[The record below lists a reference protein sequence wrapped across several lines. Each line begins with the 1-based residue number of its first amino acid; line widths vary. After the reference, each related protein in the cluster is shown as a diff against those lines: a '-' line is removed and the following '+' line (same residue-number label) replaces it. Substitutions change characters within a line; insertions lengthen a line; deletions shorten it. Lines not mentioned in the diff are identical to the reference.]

1 MSAHATNGP
10 TDHANTEP
18 EMVPGLENFTKATG
32 RLKRVNPETGEVE
45 PDPVTGETTVPKLT
59 LSPSKAANTISNM
72 LNLRLSS
79 ADSSDRPKIWWY
91 DSGIWNPG
99 GEKEIMNI
107 IYAAIGDLAYE
118 KGVRETLH
126 NIRARTEQVSFD
138 QNAYLFPALH
148 GKVDLKTGIFRED
161 RPDDYL
167 TFKYGAAYD
176 NPNADYSPL
185 LWFMATSLP
194 DIRDCLTV
202 IDIITAVGLRIP
214 FDIIVL
220 LFGPGGNGKRVL
232 EMLLIALY
240 TMSRTA
246 AMKLDEVKKSH
257 FAAGNL
263 LNKDLWIV
271 SEVSSAKDVID
282 FLKWISSGD
291 FLDGDVKYGNR
302 VQGFPHVVPILDAN
316 KTFALGDNTEGR
328 KRRFVKMDFP
338 YTFGY
343 KPTQRPKD
351 PHLAEKLSSPEILSG
366 ILQIVAARAPVL
378 AASKKIY
385 LRKSAEQMDQE
396 YNRQQEHL
404 RYFCEE
410 CLSKAPPEKPER
422 LTSDLLQAEYGEYCR
437 LFNVTEPASNVA
449 LGRYISD
456 QFGITRSNTS
466 QLDEN
471 KKKVNI
477 SYYPDLWLVKS
488 ANAARAEA
496 LMDAGNKIERLP
508 PKNIDD
514 LAARYGYYKYYSNTT
529 DILQIERIEINSS
542 SSNTTDTTD
551 NIIIRRVIEE
561 LWEMYTFVQGC
572 KNPQEISY
580 TNFLAQKS
588 EVSVVSNAGDTILCS
603 ISVV

>member
-1 MSAHATNGP
+1 MADHLTTGP
-10 TDHANTEP
+10 NDHANSEP
-18 EMVPGLENFTKATG
+18 ERTPSLEDLTKATG
-32 RLKRVNPETGEVE
+32 RIKRVNPDTGEPE
-45 PDPVTGETTVPKLT
+45 PDPVTGESTVPKLT
-59 LSPSKAANTISNM
+59 LSPSKAANAISSM
-72 LNLRLSS
+72 LELRLSS

-91 DSGIWNPG
+91 DGGIWNPG
-99 GEKEIMNI
+99 GEKQIMNI

-138 QNAYLFPALH
+138 QNPYLFPALD
-148 GKVDLKTGIFRED
+148 GKVDLKTGIFREN
-161 RPDDYL
+161 RPEDYL
-167 TFKYGAAYD
+167 TFKYGASYD
-176 NPNADYSPL
+176 NPKADYSPF
-185 LWFMATSLP
+185 LWFLATSLP

-240 TMSRTA
+240 TMNRTA

-271 SEVSSAKDVID
+271 SEVSSAKDVMD
-282 FLKWISSGD
+282 FLKGISSGD

-343 KPTQRPKD
+343 KSTQRPKD
-351 PHLAEKLSSPEILSG
+351 PHLAEKLSSPEVLSG
-366 ILQIVAARAPVL
+366 VLQIVAARAPIL

-396 YNRQQEHL
+396 FSRQREHL

-410 CLSKAPPEKPER
+410 CLSKEAPEKPER
-422 LTSDLLQAEYGEYCR
+422 LTSDVLQAEYGEYCR

-449 LGRYISD
+449 LGRYISE

-466 QLDEN
+466 ELDEN

-477 SYYPDLWLVKS
+477 SYYPDLWLIKL
-488 ANAARAEA
+488 ANDARTEA
-496 LMDAGNKIERLP
+496 LAGNEIEYLP
-508 PKNIDD
+508 PKDVDD

-529 DILQIERIEINSS
+529 DILQMEGIENNSS

-551 NIIIRRVIEE
+551 NTIIMAVIEE

-572 KNPQEISY
+572 DNPQEISY

-588 EVSVVSNAGDTILCS
+588 VVSVVSNAGDTPICS
-603 ISVV
+603 NSVVYV

>member
-1 MSAHATNGP
+1 M
-10 TDHANTEP
+10 
-18 EMVPGLENFTKATG
+18 LE
-32 RLKRVNPETGEVE
+32 
-45 PDPVTGETTVPKLT
+45 
-59 LSPSKAANTISNM
+59 
-72 LNLRLSS
+72 LRLSS

-91 DSGIWNPG
+91 DDGIWNPG
-99 GEKEIMNI
+99 GEKQIMNI

-138 QNAYLFPALH
+138 QDPYLFPALD

-161 RPDDYL
+161 VPEDYL
-167 TFKYGAAYD
+167 TFKYGASYG
-176 NPNADYSPL
+176 NPKADYSPF
-185 LWFMATSLP
+185 LWYLATSLP

-240 TMSRTA
+240 TMNRTA

-257 FAAGNL
+257 FAAGHL

-271 SEVSSAKDVID
+271 SEVSSAKDVMD
-282 FLKWISSGD
+282 FLKGISSGD
-291 FLDGDVKYGNR
+291 FLDGDVKYGTR

-338 YTFGY
+338 HTFGY

-351 PHLAEKLSSPEILSG
+351 PHLAEKLSSPEVLSG
-366 ILQIVAARAPVL
+366 ILQIVAARAPAL

-396 YNRQQEHL
+396 FSRQRDHL

-410 CLSKAPPEKPER
+410 CLSKEAPEKPQR
-422 LTSDLLQAEYGEYCR
+422 LTSDVLQAEYGEYCR
-437 LFNVTEPASNVA
+437 LFNVTEPASNIA

-466 QLDEN
+466 ELDKN
-471 KKKVNI
+471 RKKVNI
-477 SYYPDLWLVKS
+477 SYYPDLWLMRS
-488 ANAARAEA
+488 ANAARTEA
-496 LMDAGNKIERLP
+496 LAGNEIESLP
-508 PKNIDD
+508 PKDIDD
-514 LAARYGYYKYYSNTT
+514 LAARYGYYKYYSDTT
-529 DILQIERIEINSS
+529 DVLQIERIENNSS

-551 NIIIRRVIEE
+551 NAIIRQVIEE
-561 LWEMYTFVQGC
+561 LWKMYIFVQGC
-572 KNPQEISY
+572 ENPQEIYY
-580 TNFLAQKS
+580 TNFLAEKS
-588 EVSVVSNAGDTILCS
+588 VVSVVSNAVDTSICS
-603 ISVV
+603 NSVAYV

>member
-1 MSAHATNGP
+1 MANHT
-10 TDHANTEP
+10 TTYDHANTKP
-18 EMVPGLENFTKATG
+18 ETFPTLEDLTKATG
-32 RLKRVNPETGEVE
+32 RMNRINPETGELE
-45 PDPVTGETTVPKLT
+45 PDPVTGEATVPKLT
-59 LSPSKAANTISNM
+59 LSPSKAANAISSM
-72 LNLRLSS
+72 LELRLSS

-99 GEKEIMNI
+99 GEKQIMNI

-138 QNAYLFPALH
+138 QNPYLFPALD

-161 RPDDYL
+161 RPVDYL

-271 SEVSSAKDVID
+271 SEVSSAKDVMD
-282 FLKWISSGD
+282 FLKGISSGD

-316 KTFALGDNTEGR
+316 KTFVLGDNTEGR

-351 PHLAEKLSSPEILSG
+351 PHLAEKLSSPEVLSG
-366 ILQIVAARAPVL
+366 VLKIVAARAPAL

-404 RYFCEE
+404 RYCM
-410 CLSKAPPEKPER
+410 CLAGQ
-422 LTSDLLQAEYGEYCR
+422 LLG
-437 LFNVTEPASNVA
+437 
-449 LGRYISD
+449 
-456 QFGITRSNTS
+456 
-466 QLDEN
+466 
-471 KKKVNI
+471 
-477 SYYPDLWLVKS
+477 
-488 ANAARAEA
+488 
-496 LMDAGNKIERLP
+496 
-508 PKNIDD
+508 
-514 LAARYGYYKYYSNTT
+514 
-529 DILQIERIEINSS
+529 
-542 SSNTTDTTD
+542 
-551 NIIIRRVIEE
+551 
-561 LWEMYTFVQGC
+561 
-572 KNPQEISY
+572 
-580 TNFLAQKS
+580 
-588 EVSVVSNAGDTILCS
+588 
-603 ISVV
+603 